1 MDASMNDL
9 FTTIEEAADERQAIM
24 EEAGQSAESIAAEL
38 FRCEVKWAIRWFYPS
53 GKSADGL
60 KIDEYFSWVEKHR
73 GNEAPEK
80 LRAACREAWKVRK
93 AADSMAGKG

>member
-9 FTTIEEAADERQAIM
+9 FATIEESAEERQAIM

-38 FRCEVKWAIRWFYPS
+38 FRCEVQSVIRKCYP
-53 GKSADGL
+53 DGN
-60 KIDEYFSWVEKHR
+60 KAAEYFVMVEAKR
-73 GNEAPEK
+73 GNEATDK

-93 AADSMAGKG
+93 AADSMAGQR

>member
-1 MDASMNDL
+1 MLNLLA
-9 FTTIEEAADERQAIM
+9 TIEESAEERQAIM
-24 EEAGQSAESIAAEL
+24 EESGQSAESIAAEL

-73 GNEAPEK
+73 GNEATDK
-80 LRAACREAWKVRK
+80 LRAACREAWKARK
-93 AADSMAGKG
+93 IADSMAGQA